1 MKSSPASTQLARGKH
16 IDFTFETSLTSK
28 LLWVDTD
35 KMEKVLANLL
45 SNAFKFTPKGGKIR
59 IALEEQGDETLLSVT
74 DNGKGI
80 APDKLSKVFERFYTE
95 SDHRASGTGIGLH
108 LTSEFVAMHH
118 GRIEVESEPNVRTI
132 MAKAISMTPMFS
144 TLMFPNTHAASRTSI
159 PALYAKHW
167 RSVTPIRS

>member
-1 MKSSPASTQLARGKH
+1 MDLRVNQIDMVPFIHEVKSCFDQLARGKH
-16 IDFTFETSLTSK
+16 IEFTFETSLTSK

-80 APDKLSKVFERFYTE
+80 APDKL
-95 SDHRASGTGIGLH
+95 
-108 LTSEFVAMHH
+108 
-118 GRIEVESEPNVRTI
+118 
-132 MAKAISMTPMFS
+132 
-144 TLMFPNTHAASRTSI
+144 
-159 PALYAKHW
+159 
-167 RSVTPIRS
+167 